1 MDQLNYQIQRIVLDE
16 IAQIAFPTIVNITK
30 VYSDNFVDVEGDFGI
45 LKHIRA
51 INQHNVG
58 DITIIIFSDN
68 DYNNPIV
75 L

>member
-45 LKHIRA
+45 FKTYSCDQSA
-51 INQHNVG
+51 
-58 DITIIIFSDN
+58 
-68 DYNNPIV
+68 
-75 L
+75 